1 MKYSL
6 SFPGR
11 IIFGAGTVN
20 DLPELI
26 PADSRILLVTG
37 SHAEKDGL
45 LGFME
50 HLLIGFETT
59 SICGIKAEPPLS
71 EVDKLIQ
78 AGRYSSSTAIVA
90 IGGGSVIDAA
100 KTAAALIPLEGMTA
114 DYFYDRLQIKHK
126 GLFFAALP
134 TTSGTG
140 AEITPN
146 AVLTDTEVSI
156 KKSIRH
162 QGMFADV
169 AIIDPELTYSC
180 PPALTA
186 ASGLDAFTQAV
197 ESYISKSANT
207 VTRLLAGKAA
217 SLIMANIV
225 QACKSPLDASAR
237 SAMAE
242 GSMLGAMAFTQSGLG
257 AVHGLAHP
265 IGGKLKI
272 PHGLCCAVLLI
283 PVLKANRPS
292 CRQHLKELAQLCGFD
307 SADNF
312 IAAIANIQKELN
324 IPCTFKKFGLNEEHF
339 DFIMENCRSGSMHKN
354 PRKFT
359 NFELLEILKGL
370 C

>member
-1 MKYSL
+1 MNYSL

-11 IIFGAGTVN
+11 IIFGAGTVK
-20 DLPELI
+20 DLPGLI
-26 PADSRILLVTG
+26 PADSRVLLVTG

-45 LGFME
+45 LEFMQQ
-50 HLLIGFETT
+50 LLIGFEAV
-59 SICGIKAEPPLS
+59 SVCGIESEPPLS

-114 DYFYDRLQIKHK
+114 DYFYDRLQIQGK

-134 TTSGTG
+134 TTAGTG

-146 AVLTDTEVSI
+146 AVLTDTKVSI

-197 ESYISKSANT
+197 ESYISKGANT
-207 VTRLLAGKAA
+207 VSRLLAGKAA
-217 SLIMANIV
+217 SLLMANIV
-225 QACKSPLDASAR
+225 QACKAPLDAAAR

-272 PHGLCCAVLLI
+272 AHGLCCAILLL

-292 CRQHLKELAQLCGFD
+292 CRQHFKELAQLCGFD
-307 SADNF
+307 SADDF
-312 IAAIANIQKELN
+312 LAGIADIEKKLN
-324 IPCTFKKFGLNEEHF
+324 IPDTFKKFGLDEEHF
-339 DFIMENCRSGSMHKN
+339 DFILKNCRSGSMQKN
-354 PRKFT
+354 PRKF
-359 NFELLEILKGL
+359 NNPELLEILKGL

>member
-11 IIFGAGTVN
+11 IIFGAGTVK

-37 SHAEKDGL
+37 NHAQKDGL
-45 LGFME
+45 LEFMQ
-50 HLLIGFETT
+50 HLLIGFETA
-59 SICGIKAEPPLS
+59 SVCGIEAEPPLS

-90 IGGGSVIDAA
+90 TGGGSVIDAG
-100 KTAAALIPLEGMTA
+100 KTAAALIPLEGMTD
-114 DYFYDRLQIKHK
+114 DYFYDRRQIKGK

-134 TTSGTG
+134 TTAGTG

-146 AVLTDTEVSI
+146 AVLTDTETSI

-162 QGMFADV
+162 PTMFADV
-169 AIIDPELTYSC
+169 AIIDPELTCSC

-217 SLIMANIV
+217 SLLMANIV
-225 QACKSPLDASAR
+225 RACEAPLDAAAR

-265 IGGKLKI
+265 IGAKLKV
-272 PHGLCCAVLLI
+272 PHGLCCATLLI

-292 CRQHLKELAQLCGFD
+292 CRPHLKELAQLCGFD
-307 SADNF
+307 SIDSF
-312 IAAIANIQKELN
+312 IAGIAGIESKLK
-324 IPCTFKKFGLNEEHF
+324 IPDTFKKFGLDEEHF
-339 DFIMENCRSGSMHKN
+339 DFILKNCRSGSMQKN
-354 PRKFT
+354 PRKFSDP
-359 NFELLEILKGL
+359 ELLEILKGL